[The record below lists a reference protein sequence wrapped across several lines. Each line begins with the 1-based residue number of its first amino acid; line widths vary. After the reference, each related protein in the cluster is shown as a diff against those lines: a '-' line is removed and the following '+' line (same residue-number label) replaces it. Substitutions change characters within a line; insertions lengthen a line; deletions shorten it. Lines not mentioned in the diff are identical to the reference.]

1 MQSISELLNIRK
13 DIKNLVDTAMSGFI
27 TVQKCLSLYY
37 FLAFKIPDK
46 KFDKKTFKV
55 IKT

>member
-46 KFDKKTFKV
+46 KFD
-55 IKT
+55 